1 MQIKRQLW
9 RSWPAAWPPLNP
21 KAGELDQVGNRVW
34 ESSPFSPLF
43 TEPKPSPNSCYY
55 WIISTKKKKSYDPA
69 ARCKHASMKCR
80 PARLVVGQTPWTGM
94 PNTRG
99 GGRPGTGRTRVLTR
113 PHRTSA
119 PGMAAQ
125 LPNPRRRCRRADPP
139 SAATRTRH
147 RFPLRAVG
155 RRCLCAWRLG
165 PSSRRRLPAARR
177 VLPGLRQCDCESYW
191 SRFSSAAGPGVSG
204 AVSGGWPPRG
214 RGLLFYGA
222 ARLRGGERPTAAWAP
237 PPPPR
242 RRRSLRGLHLL
253 LHPKVLR
260 LPPSLSLLPHHLFAG
275 TLQPRKKGR
284 RRKKKEVA
292 CCPVSLRCRVPRPV
306 SVFGAALLVRR
317 RRRRERCALDRL
329 VLDKGLRCIYVSLF
343 RQLLMV
349 FLATSALSVSVSFL
363 LPVAFQ

>member
-55 WIISTKKKKSYDPA
+55 WIISTKKKSYDPA

-177 VLPGLRQCDCESYW
+177 VLPGLRQCDCERYCLGS
-191 SRFSSAAGPGVSG
+191 
-204 AVSGGWPPRG
+204 
-214 RGLLFYGA
+214 
-222 ARLRGGERPTAAWAP
+222 ARLRGPACQGRLAAVGRPAAAGCFFMAP
-237 PPPPR
+237 PALGEERDQPP
-242 RRRSLRGLHLL
+242 LGLLHLH
-253 LHPKVLR
+253 LHHVVVARFADSSTERR

-284 RRKKKEVA
+284 RKKKKEVA